1 MTECKF
7 TLTTNSLKPHTARVW
22 RVAFHP
28 CVAVAASGSDDGTIT
43 IYNTSTTPW
52 AQTQT
57 LKQSAGAVY
66 GLDFNS
72 DGSLLASAHF
82 NTNKVDIWRL
92 DSSAAAGVGADGGAA
107 DGKWNCIKTLTSADS
122 YTWGVAWSHDNTRLA
137 VGTNSSKV
145 YIYNTESWQII
156 QTLDCPCNNVWRLQW
171 TANDDQLVCGAHST
185 GENMAVWN
193 CSTWQ
198 RCQSLSG
205 HTGNVYDVSMVE
217 SKAQDCQFLASGC
230 INKIVQIWRRD
241 SSSTQWELLHKLT
254 AAGNAWGVSLSPDAS
269 VVAVATDSAKSV
281 QIFDVQTGA
290 LLQSLSGLSNDS
302 YSVAFSP
309 QGDSLLSGF
318 RDGSASVWD
327 VSPPLGISASPIA
340 PALHEFIPADASA
353 VSEDIP
359 GVAAIDNLRCCAI
372 CEHEFFVDIPDDE
385 LKAIDAA
392 QCDLQAAVAKLTNHS
407 HVPGCECKHETEV
420 ESIAEMIVHTDYQR
434 RLAQSTDGGRG
445 QRDGNALP
453 LMLRS
458 DRIPASMPDKPDH
471 DHLPVLLHCGHTIC
485 RECAFQCI
493 EPHANP
499 RRDTLFGIAKCPVRC
514 NRESAFVADLGVEWL
529 PLDVSRVRLLQE
541 HAPTLSKRARSK
553 AAKRAPMCSEHKH
566 TKATVYCMDPN
577 CSQFPFMCAACDSTE
592 HSTRSGKLHKR
603 TPASEAHTACD
614 TKQSVSALTCPEHKS
629 IVIGLCPT
637 EGAFLCEQCMP
648 SHSSHGAFRFIDASN
663 KCISDLGELQL
674 DAFLKASK
682 LSDHAASVES
692 YFQHTLAECNAHTA
706 SLMQAV
712 QAQHSANAAKL
723 LCWRKVALEQS
734 NRLARDLSSVASR
747 VLCTRSTLH
756 HAMERGDGKYWDAAN
771 GRGVLCV

>member
-1 MTECKF
+1 MTDCKF
-7 TLTTNSLKPHTARVW
+7 ALTTNSLKSHTNYVY

-28 CVAVAASGSDDGTIT
+28 CVAVAASGSNDGTIT

-52 AQTQT
+52 TQTQT
-57 LKQSAGAVY
+57 LKQSGGQVF

-72 DGSLLASAHF
+72 DGSLLASTHYSSNRVA
-82 NTNKVDIWRL
+82 IWRV
-92 DSSAAAGVGADGGAA
+92 DSSAAAGAGADGGAA
-107 DGKWNCIKTLTSADS
+107 DGKWNCIKTFTSADS
-122 YTWGVAWSHDNTRLA
+122 YTRGVAWSHDNTRLA
-137 VGTNSSKV
+137 VGTDSSKV
-145 YIYNTESWQII
+145 YIYNTESWQVI
-156 QTLDCPCNNVWRLQW
+156 QTLACPCSHVWRLQW
-171 TANDDQLVCGAHST
+171 TANDDQLVCGAVST
-185 GENMAVWN
+185 SENMTVWN

-205 HTGNVYDVSMVE
+205 HTGTVYDVSMVE
-217 SKAQDCQFLASGC
+217 SQAQDCQFLASGC
-230 INKIVQIWRRD
+230 TGKIVQIWRRD

-254 AAGNAWGVSLSPDAS
+254 AAEQAWGVSLSPDAS
-269 VVAVATDSAKSV
+269 VVAVATHSAKSV

-290 LLQSLSGLSNDS
+290 LLQSLSDLSNEPT
-302 YSVAFSP
+302 SVAFSP
-309 QGDSLLSGF
+309 HGDSLFTGF
-318 RDGSASVWD
+318 ADGSVSVWD
-327 VSPPLGISASPIA
+327 VSPPLAISVSASA
-340 PALHEFIPADASA
+340 PALHAFIPAGASA
-353 VSEDIP
+353 VPEDIP
-359 GVAAIDNLRCCAI
+359 DVATIDNLRCCAI
-372 CEHEFFVDIPDDE
+372 CEHEFFVGIPEDE

-392 QCDLQAAVAKLTNHS
+392 QCDLQAAVAKLIDHN
-407 HVPGCECKHETEV
+407 HVPGCECTHEAAL

-434 RLAQSTDGGRG
+434 RLRQSTDGGRG

-471 DHLPVLLHCGHTIC
+471 DHLPVVLHCGHTIC

-499 RRDTLFGIAKCPVRC
+499 RRDTLFGVVKCPVRC

-541 HAPTLSKRARSK
+541 HAPALSKRARSK

-566 TKATVYCMDPN
+566 TKATVYCTASF
-577 CSQFPFMCAACDSTE
+577 CSDFPFMCGECDSAE
-592 HSTRSGKLHKR
+592 HSSKSGKLHKR
-603 TPASEAHTACD
+603 IPASEAHMACD
-614 TKQSVSALTCPEHKS
+614 TKQSVSAVTCPEHKS

-648 SHSSHGAFRFIDASN
+648 SHSSHGAFRFVDASN
-663 KCISDLGELQL
+663 KCMSDLGELQL

-706 SLMQAV
+706 SLLQAV
-712 QAQHSANAAKL
+712 HAQHSANAAKL
-723 LCWRKVALEQS
+723 LCWRKFALEQS
-734 NRLARDLSSVASR
+734 NRLARDLSGVASR

-756 HAMERGDGKYWDAAN
+756 HAMEQGDGK
-771 GRGVLCV
+771 C